1 MSIPRFCSP
10 VKRKMFV
17 WKKMGKNGTKM
28 EQKYDKNMI
37 FFGAIKYHIL
47 SYFLIINYDKI

>member
-1 MSIPRFCSP
+1 ME
-10 VKRKMFV
+10 
-17 WKKMGKNGTKM
+17 KNGGKWEKM

-47 SYFLIINYDKI
+47 SYFFNDKI